1 MRKFILSLIALS
13 IISLAFA
20 DTEITNK
27 PANLQFPNMQRL
39 IKCIKSFGK
48 FTDEMAVEFK
58 EMFALIAN
66 GEFYKAY
73 LALKSL
79 SEPAKQVYYDCK
91 FLTETR
97 RVRSQLDRPMY
108 MQNIQV
114 PKPSFKFPDIN
125 KIMQCIMTAINDIP
139 ELKIAFQTVIDL
151 VKSKKYIEALIALKN
166 LSGPALDIFNQCK

>member
-108 MQNIQV
+108 MLG
-114 PKPSFKFPDIN
+114 FGTWMF
-125 KIMQCIMTAINDIP
+125 CIYMGLSNC
-139 ELKIAFQTVIDL
+139 DL
-151 VKSKKYIEALIALKN
+151 TLLVSVRN
-166 LSGPALDIFNQCK
+166 LQS